1 MKLKSVFE
9 EKEGFMY
16 YIIFQ
21 KENMEVE
28 STMIHLING
37 FLSISE
43 EKHHVFAQNVTK
55 NIVQS

>member
-1 MKLKSVFE
+1 
-9 EKEGFMY
+9 MY